1 MKLKRHK
8 FKYLAYVFD
17 VEAGMTL
24 VPIEYY
30 LDYVLP
36 IDVEHLELAF
46 ERTKEQL
53 AEAEEENSELRARI
67 NAYLE
72 AQEPKGC
79 AAPVCGTL
87 CKACEENI

>member
-24 VPIEYY
+24 VPIECY
-30 LDYVLP
+30 LEYVLP

-53 AEAEEENSELRARI
+53 AKAEEQLEEAEERADFLSRQI
-67 NAYLE
+67 
-72 AQEPKGC
+72 G
-79 AAPVCGTL
+79 
-87 CKACEENI
+87 